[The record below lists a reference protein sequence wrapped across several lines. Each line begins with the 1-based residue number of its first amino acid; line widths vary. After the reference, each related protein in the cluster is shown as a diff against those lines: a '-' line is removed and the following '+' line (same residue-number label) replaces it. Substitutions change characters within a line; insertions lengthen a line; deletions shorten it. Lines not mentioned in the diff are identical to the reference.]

1 MNYNWVLQA
10 RGKKQTR
17 LASLKILFWKITF
30 LMKINRTFM
39 NKNNLMNTDVVITN
53 TSVIP
58 WGGLLARKYGI
69 PHIWMLREDISP
81 DGTMQAISKNYDIY
95 KEINDLSDFVLYPSK
110 LVRLKLNS
118 RIRVISDILYS
129 SPKFM
134 ENKSESTYKYS
145 KGIHRIAWVG
155 SLTPQKDPLKL
166 IIITET
172 LKKLRLEFEIHIF
185 GVGELKETLT
195 KEISDKKLENS
206 LIYRGHTQNLA
217 AEMKF
222 FDFSISTATN
232 EAFGRSLVES
242 CEYGVIPI
250 YPFNSSWEERF
261 KDCECGIA
269 YKNIEE
275 IASAINALIKNVKM
289 LEFKTRVI
297 QAFNNNFFLEQPSL
311 TLERVIESVRKLK

>member
-1 MNYNWVLQA
+1 
-10 RGKKQTR
+10 
-17 LASLKILFWKITF
+17 
-30 LMKINRTFM
+30 
-39 NKNNLMNTDVVITN
+39 
-53 TSVIP
+53 
-58 WGGLLARKYGI
+58 
-69 PHIWMLREDISP
+69 
-81 DGTMQAISKNYDIY
+81 
-95 KEINDLSDFVLYPSK
+95 
-110 LVRLKLNS
+110 
-118 RIRVISDILYS
+118 
-129 SPKFM
+129 M

-222 FDFSISTATN
+222 FDFSISTAIN

-242 CEYGVIPI
+242 CEFGVIPV
-250 YPFNSSWEERF
+250 YPLDSSWEERF
-261 KDCECGIA
+261 RDGECGIA
-269 YKNIEE
+269 YKKIDD
-275 IASAINALIKNVKM
+275 IVKAIITLIQSGKLV
-289 LEFKTRVI
+289 EFKSRVML
-297 QAFNNNFFLEQPSL
+297 AFDNNFSLEQPHL
-311 TLERVIESVRKLK
+311 TLERAIESVGNSN

>member
-1 MNYNWVLQA
+1 
-10 RGKKQTR
+10 
-17 LASLKILFWKITF
+17 
-30 LMKINRTFM
+30 
-39 NKNNLMNTDVVITN
+39 
-53 TSVIP
+53 
-58 WGGLLARKYGI
+58 
-69 PHIWMLREDISP
+69 
-81 DGTMQAISKNYDIY
+81 
-95 KEINDLSDFVLYPSK
+95 
-110 LVRLKLNS
+110 
-118 RIRVISDILYS
+118 
-129 SPKFM
+129 M

-275 IASAINALIKNVKM
+275 IASTINTLIKNEKM
-289 LEFKTRVI
+289 LELKTRVI